1 MKGKDSGTK
10 TGSAVPKGVGV
21 VKKVDPALRLKWAYG
36 HRILISRIFVAGMIG
51 IWAMSS
57 PAWHDLSRPLAH
69 AVAAL
74 GIALATMGAFGRMWC
89 SSYIAGN
96 KGNRLVT
103 TGPYSL
109 CRNPLYFFTFVGGV
123 GVTLTT
129 ETGTL
134 PALFIA
140 AFWLF
145 YPGVIR
151 AEEHSLQLLH
161 GDAFEDYRG
170 RVPGFWP
177 AFSAFQESERYEI
190 SPAPFRRSLCEVG
203 WFIAAALTIHFADDL
218 RTAAAP
224 FSAWMSLY

>member
-1 MKGKDSGTK
+1 MKGKDSGK
-10 TGSAVPKGVGV
+10 KIESAIHKGVGV
-21 VKKVDPALRLKWAYG
+21 VKKVDPALRAKWAYG

-51 IWAMSS
+51 IWAVSS

-74 GIALATMGAFGRMWC
+74 GIALATVGAFGRLWC

-96 KGNRLVT
+96 KSNRLVT
-103 TGPYSL
+103 AGPYSL

-129 ETGTL
+129 ETCTF

-140 AFWLF
+140 AFWFF

-161 GDAFEDYRG
+161 GNAFEEYRR

-177 AFSAFQESERYEI
+177 AFSAYRESERYEI

-203 WFIAAALTIHFADDL
+203 WFIAAALIIHFVDDL
-218 RTAAAP
+218 PAAAP
-224 FSAWMSLY
+224 FAAWLKLY